1 MILLTLLTGCSE
13 LETPVRA
20 TLDDGQV
27 LMGMVSTPT
36 LLLNGGLGAIPIP
49 IDDIGEVTPVEGG
62 DLAGSGNHVTVW
74 LRNGSELR
82 GEWARPEIQMGIEAG
97 GIIVPVDVTT
107 DELLRLQ
114 MLDGQV
120 WPEGVVYRVR
130 TSHGDD
136 FLIDPELTQIELQN
150 DMGLFAPF
158 LSECISVAPIEG
170 SDDWRI
176 ELATGTVL
184 VGPLADDAIT
194 FALPMGPATVD
205 VPLDVLVGLDRQD
218 WGTASRDWLSTM
230 DYERAAAPVAAEPMV
245 GYGAGAAE
253 NAAWETG
260 MIEDEIQRAAP
271 RARLDSGGWF
281 TNDAMRDFKATQK
294 VESNY

>member
-1 MILLTLLTGCSE
+1 MILLTVLTGCSE

-20 TLDDGQV
+20 TLDDGQI
-27 LMGMVSTPT
+27 LMGMVTTPT
-36 LLLNGGLGAIPIP
+36 LLLDGGLGPIP
-49 IDDIGEVTPVEGG
+49 VPIEDIGEVTPVEGG

-82 GEWARPEIQMGIEAG
+82 GEWAHPEIQMGIEAG
-97 GIIVPVDVTT
+97 GVVVPIDVTT

-136 FLIDPELTQIELQN
+136 FLIDPELTQIELEN
-150 DMGLFAPF
+150 DLGTFAPF
-158 LSECISVAPIEG
+158 LSECISVAPVEG
-170 SDDWRI
+170 TDEWRI
-176 ELATGTVL
+176 ELVSGTVL

-205 VPLDVLVGLDRQD
+205 VPLEVLVGLDRQD
-218 WGTASRDWLSTM
+218 WGSASRSWLSM
-230 DYERAAAPVAAEPMV
+230 HDMEYERTPAAIAVPEEA
-245 GYGAGAAE
+245 
-253 NAAWETG
+253 AAWETG
-260 MIEDEIQRAAP
+260 LQMSEDDAP
-271 RARLDSGGWF
+271 ARQMLDSGAGSGGWF
-281 TNDAMRDFKATQK
+281 RNDAMRDFKATQK
-294 VESNY
+294 VTEY